1 MVWVASGSVDIFCIC
16 LLLFF
21 IFQLNF
27 DFLDLL
33 SIVRR
38 LSLLFLFSHIDVEYF
53 EEVELGDGVDG
64 E

>member
-1 MVWVASGSVDIFCIC
+1 MVSDSVDTFCIC
-16 LLLFF
+16 LLFF
-21 IFQLNF
+21 SFSNF

-33 SIVRR
+33 NIVRR
-38 LSLLFLFSHIDVEYF
+38 LMLLFLFSHIDVEYF

>member
-1 MVWVASGSVDIFCIC
+1 MVSDSVDTFCIC
-16 LLLFF
+16 LLLFSF
-21 IFQLNF
+21 SNF

-33 SIVRR
+33 NIERR
-38 LSLLFLFSHIDVEYF
+38 LMLLFLFSHIDVEYF

>member
-1 MVWVASGSVDIFCIC
+1 MLTSFVFVCCCFSFS
-16 LLLFF
+16 
-21 IFQLNF
+21 NF

-38 LSLLFLFSHIDVEYF
+38 LLLLFLFSHIDVEYC